1 LPPVGPSGQFSELP
15 PKFRILYVKIRRIIV
30 VTRLLHY
37 GKRNM
42 VRLDWHQATRV
53 ALLSC
58 LLALLSSSAQAQS
71 PERLKSV
78 LSDSGSRNSA
88 IESGRKVSSF
98 CANCHGADGNS
109 KLSEVPNLAAQNPIY
124 LLNQVN
130 KFYTGE
136 RKDPWMEPAIHL
148 LNETERLNIVAYFTS
163 QRVVPAS
170 SGPSNDQGRAL
181 FHRVCARCHGPQA
194 LGGERFP
201 RLAGQQHT
209 YLITSL
215 TRYRDRTG
223 TRMEPEML
231 AMTAA
236 LSDADIRSVADYL
249 SSLR

>member
-1 LPPVGPSGQFSELP
+1 
-15 PKFRILYVKIRRIIV
+15 
-30 VTRLLHY
+30 
-37 GKRNM
+37 M
-42 VRLDWHQATRV
+42 VRLDRLLVARV

-58 LLALLSSSAQAQS
+58 VLGFIALPAFAQS

-78 LSDSGSRNSA
+78 LADSGARSA
-88 IESGRKVSSF
+88 AIDAGRKASSF
-98 CANCHGADGNS
+98 CANCHGTDGNS
-109 KLSEVPNLAAQNPIY
+109 KLSEVPNLAGQNPIY

-136 RKDPWMEPAIHL
+136 RKDQWMEPAIRL
-148 LNETERLNIVAYFTS
+148 LNENERLNMVAYFS
-163 QRVVPAS
+163 AQRVIPAS
-170 SGPSNDQGRAL
+170 SGPANEVGKEMY
-181 FHRVCARCHGPQA
+181 HRVCSRCHGEQA

-201 RLAGQQHT
+201 RLAGQQRT

-236 LSDADIRSVADYL
+236 LKDADIRALADYL
-249 SSLR
+249 SALR

>member
-1 LPPVGPSGQFSELP
+1 M
-15 PKFRILYVKIRRIIV
+15 I
-30 VTRLLHY
+30 
-37 GKRNM
+37 
-42 VRLDWHQATRV
+42 RLDW
-53 ALLSC
+53 
-58 LLALLSSSAQAQS
+58 SSAARAALFSCFLAVAGFSAHAQS
-71 PERLKSV
+71 PEKLKSV
-78 LSDSGSRNSA
+78 LADSSSRSAA
-88 IESGRKVSSF
+88 IEAGRKASSF

-109 KLSEVPNLAAQNPIY
+109 KLTEVPNLAGQNPIY

-136 RKDPWMEPAIHL
+136 RKDEWMEPAIRL
-148 LNETERLNIVAYFTS
+148 LNETERLHMVAYFS
-163 QRVVPAS
+163 SMRVTPAS
-170 SGPSNDQGRAL
+170 SGPGSDAGRDL
-181 FHRVCARCHGPQA
+181 YKKVCTRCHGEQA

-201 RLAGQQHT
+201 RLAGQQRT

-236 LSDADIRSVADYL
+236 LKDAEIKALAEYL

>member
-1 LPPVGPSGQFSELP
+1 M
-15 PKFRILYVKIRRIIV
+15 IRLD
-30 VTRLLHY
+30 RLL
-37 GKRNM
+37 
-42 VRLDWHQATRV
+42 VTRV

-58 LLALLSSSAQAQS
+58 VLGFFALPASAQS

-78 LSDSGSRNSA
+78 LADNGARSA
-88 IESGRKVSSF
+88 AIDAGRKASSF

-109 KLSEVPNLAAQNPIY
+109 KLSEVPNLAGQNPIY

-136 RKDPWMEPAIHL
+136 RKDQWMEPAIRL
-148 LNETERLNIVAYFTS
+148 LNENERLNMVAYFS
-163 QRVVPAS
+163 AKRVVPAS
-170 SGPSNDQGRAL
+170 SGPANEVGKEMY
-181 FHRVCARCHGPQA
+181 HRVCSRCHGEQA

-201 RLAGQQHT
+201 RLAGQQRT

-236 LSDADIRSVADYL
+236 LKDADIRALADYL
-249 SSLR
+249 SALR

>member
-1 LPPVGPSGQFSELP
+1 M
-15 PKFRILYVKIRRIIV
+15 IRLH
-30 VTRLLHY
+30 RLH
-37 GKRNM
+37 
-42 VRLDWHQATRV
+42 ATQV

-58 LLALLSSSAQAQS
+58 LFGLWFSPAHAQS

-78 LSDSGSRNSA
+78 LADSGSRNAA
-88 IESGRKVSSF
+88 IEAGRKASSF
-98 CANCHGADGNS
+98 CSNCHGADGNS
-109 KLSEVPNLAAQNPIY
+109 KLAEVPNLAAQNPIY

-136 RKDPWMEPAIHL
+136 RKDQWMEPAIRL
-148 LNETERLNIVAYFTS
+148 LNENERLNMVAYFSS

-170 SGPSNDQGRAL
+170 SGPSNETGREI
-181 FHRVCARCHGPQA
+181 FHRVCSRCHGEQA

-201 RLAGQQHT
+201 RLAGQQRT

-236 LSDADIRSVADYL
+236 LKDAEIRALADYL

>member
-1 LPPVGPSGQFSELP
+1 M
-15 PKFRILYVKIRRIIV
+15 IRLV
-30 VTRLLHY
+30 SWPQTARL
-37 GKRNM
+37 
-42 VRLDWHQATRV
+42 

-58 LLALLSSSAQAQS
+58 LLALGSFSAQAQS
-71 PERLKSV
+71 PERLKNI
-78 LSDSGSRNSA
+78 LSDAGSRSTA
-88 IESGRKVSSF
+88 IEAGKRASSF
-98 CANCHGADGNS
+98 CSNCHGVDGNS

-136 RKDPWMEPAIHL
+136 RKDDWMEPAIKL
-148 LNETERLNIVAYFTS
+148 LNETERLNMVAYFS
-163 QRVVPAS
+163 SMRVVPAT
-170 SGPSNDQGRAL
+170 SGTSNETGREI
-181 FHRVCARCHGPQA
+181 FQRVCVRCHGPQA

-209 YLITSL
+209 YIIRSL

-236 LSDADIRSVADYL
+236 LKDSDIKALADYL
-249 SSLR
+249 SSLRY